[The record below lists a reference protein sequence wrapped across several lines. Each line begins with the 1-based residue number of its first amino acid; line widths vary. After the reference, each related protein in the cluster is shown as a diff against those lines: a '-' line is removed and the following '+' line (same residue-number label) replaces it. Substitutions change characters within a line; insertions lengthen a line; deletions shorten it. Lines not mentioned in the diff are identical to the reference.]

1 MKKLKI
7 LFVCHSA
14 QNRSPTASEMY
25 NNIFDTEAMGLYKNA
40 QFDLHDELETKL
52 KWCDRAFVMEEEL
65 ETVIRRH
72 FPNLAIEKKITN
84 LDIPDVYV
92 IDEPALKLKIEEKMK
107 PYIEEL
113 RSHQI
118 NEC

>member
-1 MKKLKI
+1 MKKPKI
-7 LFVCHSA
+7 LFICHST
-14 QNRSPTASEMY
+14 QNRSPTTSKMH
-25 NNIFDTEAMGLYKNA
+25 NNLFDTEAMGIYKNA

-52 KWCDRAFVMEEEL
+52 KWCDRVFVMEEEL

-72 FPNLAIEKKITN
+72 LPNLAIEKKITN
-84 LDIPDVYV
+84 LDIPDVYE
-92 IDEPALKLKIEEKMK
+92 INEPALKLKIEEKMK

-118 NEC
+118 NKC

>member
-7 LFVCHSA
+7 LFICHSA
-14 QNRSPTASEMY
+14 QNRSPTASKMY
-25 NNIFDTEAMGLYKNA
+25 NNLFDTEALGLYKNA

-72 FPNLAIEKKITN
+72 FPNLAIEKKIAN

-92 IDEPALKLKIEEKMK
+92 INEPALKLKIEEKMN

>member
-1 MKKLKI
+1 MKRFKI
-7 LFVCHSA
+7 LFICHSA
-14 QNRSPTASEMY
+14 QNRSPTASNMY
-25 NNIFDTEAMGLYKNA
+25 NNIFDTEAIGLYKNA
-40 QFDLHDELETKL
+40 QFDLHDELENKL

-92 IDEPALKLKIEEKMK
+92 IDEPALKLKIKEKMK
-107 PYIEEL
+107 PFMEEL
-113 RSHQI
+113 SS
-118 NEC
+118 

>member
-1 MKKLKI
+1 MKKLKV
-7 LFVCHSA
+7 LFICHSA
-14 QNRSPTASEMY
+14 QNRSPTASKMY
-25 NNIFDTEAMGLYKNA
+25 SNLFDTEAMGLYKNA
-40 QFDLHDELETKL
+40 QFDLYDELETKL

-84 LDIPDVYV
+84 LDIPDIYE
-92 IDEPALKLKIEEKMK
+92 INEPALKLKIEEKMK

-118 NEC
+118 N